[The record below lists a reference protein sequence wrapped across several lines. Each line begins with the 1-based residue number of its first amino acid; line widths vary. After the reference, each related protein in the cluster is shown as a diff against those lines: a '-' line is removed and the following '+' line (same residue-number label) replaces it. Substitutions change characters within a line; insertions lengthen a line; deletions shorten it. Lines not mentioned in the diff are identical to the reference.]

1 MKKLFV
7 SLPMRGLSEREIKKR
22 MNYLK
27 SLVEVELGE
36 EVILIDTFI
45 EDEPDS
51 EEINDVGLY
60 YLGKS
65 IEEMAYADIV
75 IFANGWMNA
84 RGCEVEYKAAV
95 VYGVKILYE
104 DSLFYRKLVELC
116 DKCDKHEE
124 LLSRIE
130 YTIDNEEE

>member
-45 EDEPDS
+45 EDERT
-51 EEINDVGLY
+51 L
-60 YLGKS
+60 K
-65 IEEMAYADIV
+65 
-75 IFANGWMNA
+75 
-84 RGCEVEYKAAV
+84 K
-95 VYGVKILYE
+95 
-104 DSLFYRKLVELC
+104 
-116 DKCDKHEE
+116 
-124 LLSRIE
+124 
-130 YTIDNEEE
+130 

>member
-65 IEEMAYADIV
+65 IEEMAYADIIV
-75 IFANGWMNA
+75 FANGWMKA
-84 RGCEVEYKAAV
+84 RGCKVEYKAAIE
-95 VYGVKILYE
+95 YGVKILFE
-104 DSLFYRKLVELC
+104 NRLFIKLVLKPKGGPE
-116 DKCDKHEE
+116 
-124 LLSRIE
+124 IF
-130 YTIDNEEE
+130 